1 MRLILSDGARED
13 YPCWQQIDEKIFR
26 RVNDLINDTKRT
38 PFQGIG
44 KPEPLRGD
52 LSGWWSRRTAREHR
66 MVYRA
71 SGKGEDKALEISALR
86 FHF

>member
-1 MRLILSDGARED
+1 MRLILSDGAWED

-52 LSGWWSRRTAREHR
+52 LSGWWSRRITREHR

-71 SGKGEDKALEISALR
+71 SGKGEGKALEISALR